1 MDRVTSGRFRAH
13 SGKGLNKMAFVQSVF
28 WFMILIGI
36 MILIHELGHF
46 WAARF
51 FDVRVETFSFGFG
64 PRLFGFRRGETDY
77 RVSAVFFLGGF
88 VKMAGELPGD
98 ETANDPRGFL
108 AKPRW
113 QRLIIVLAGPV
124 MNMVLAVGLL
134 TGLYMVKYQK
144 VLDADNGAVIGSVGP
159 NTPAAKAGVQ
169 EGDRIV
175 KLEGKRNPTWDDIII
190 KEVESASRAMHLTVQ
205 RGGKDLDLTVTPTL
219 DDRTGV
225 GSAGWYEKGEVQ
237 LGPVTAGMPAQ
248 KAGLQQGDL
257 ILSAGG
263 HPIHAVAR
271 FHELIRGSSGKPV
284 VIDFQRAGQS
294 KEVSVQPVWS
304 SLDGQARWMIGV
316 LPEPKLNILTTH
328 LSLPDALRE
337 SVQENVRS
345 AGLIYRFL
353 EGIVERRISA
363 KSLTGPVGIAQMSGQ
378 AAKQGPSAFIMLMSM
393 VSLNLAVIN
402 LMPLPILDGGGIVML
417 IIEMVMRR
425 DMSMS
430 VKEAVFKVGFVFI
443 MMLVAFVL
451 YNDITKIL
459 PAG

>member
-1 MDRVTSGRFRAH
+1 
-13 SGKGLNKMAFVQSVF
+13 MAFFQSAF
-28 WFMILIGI
+28 WFLILIGV

-51 FDVRVETFSFGFG
+51 FDVRVDTFSFGFG
-64 PRLFGFRRGETDY
+64 PRLFGFRRGDTDY

-98 ETANDPRGFL
+98 ESANDPRGFL

-113 QRLIIVLAGPV
+113 QRLIIVLAGPL
-124 MNMVLAVGLL
+124 MNVVLAVGLL

-144 VLDADNGAVIGSVGP
+144 VVDADNGAVIGDVTPG
-159 NTPAAKAGVQ
+159 TPAAKAGLQ

-175 KLEGKRNPTWDDIII
+175 GLDGHRNPTWDDIIL
-190 KEVESASRAMHLTVQ
+190 KEAESASRPMHLTVE
-205 RGGKDLDLTVTPTL
+205 RNGRDLNTTVTPVL
-219 DDRTGV
+219 DERFGV
-225 GSAGWYEKGEVQ
+225 GAAGWSEKGEVQ
-237 LGPVTAGMPAQ
+237 LGPVSPGMPAH

-271 FHELIRGSSGKPV
+271 FHEVIRGSNGKPI
-284 VIDFQRAGQS
+284 VIEFRRNGQTRQAT
-294 KEVSVQPVWS
+294 VQPVWS
-304 SLDGQARWMIGV
+304 TADGPPRWMIGV
-316 LPEPKLNILTTH
+316 IPEPKLNIVTTR
-328 LSLPDALRE
+328 LSLPDAMRE
-337 SVQENVRS
+337 SVEENMRS
-345 AGLIYRFL
+345 ASLIFRLL

-363 KSLTGPVGIAQMSGQ
+363 KSLSGPVGIAQMSGQ
-378 AAKQGPSAFIMLMSM
+378 AAKQGPSAFLMLMSM

-402 LMPLPILDGGGIVML
+402 LMPLPILDGGSVVML
-417 IIEMVMRR
+417 VIEMVMRR
-425 DMSMS
+425 DMSMA

-451 YNDITKIL
+451 YNDISKIL
-459 PAG
+459 PPG

>member
-1 MDRVTSGRFRAH
+1 
-13 SGKGLNKMAFVQSVF
+13 MAFFQSAF
-28 WFMILIGI
+28 WFMILIGV

-46 WAARF
+46 WMARF

-77 RVSAVFFLGGF
+77 RISAVFFLGGF

-98 ETANDPRGFL
+98 ENANDPRGFL

-113 QRLIIVLAGPV
+113 QRLFIVLAGPV
-124 MNMVLAVGLL
+124 MNVVLAVALL

-144 VLDADNGAVIGSVGP
+144 VVDADNGAVVGSVAP
-159 NTPAAKAGVQ
+159 NTPAAKAGVE

-175 KLEGKRNPTWDDIII
+175 KLDGKRNPTWDEIIL
-190 KEVESASRAMHLTVQ
+190 KEVESASQPMHITVD
-205 RGGKDLDLTVTPTL
+205 RSGKDLDLTVTPVL
-219 DDRTGV
+219 DERSGV
-225 GSAGWYEKGEVQ
+225 GSAGWFEKGEVQ
-237 LGPVTAGMPAQ
+237 VGPITQGMPAQ

-257 ILSAGG
+257 IVSAAG
-263 HPIHAVAR
+263 HPIHAVQR
-271 FHELIRGSSGKPV
+271 FHEVIRGSNGKPV
-284 VIDFQRAGQS
+284 VIVFERNGQT
-294 KEVSVQPVWS
+294 KEVTVTPVLS
-304 SLDGQARWMIGV
+304 SLDGPTRYMIGV
-316 LPEPKLNILTTH
+316 LPEPKLNIVTTR

-337 SVQENVRS
+337 SLDENQKS
-345 AGLIYRFL
+345 AGLIFRFL

-378 AAKQGPSAFIMLMSM
+378 AAKQGPSAFIMLMAM
-393 VSLNLAVIN
+393 VSLNLAVVN
-402 LMPLPILDGGGIVML
+402 LLPLPILDGGGVVML

>member
-1 MDRVTSGRFRAH
+1 MVF
-13 SGKGLNKMAFVQSVF
+13 FQSAF
-28 WFMILIGI
+28 WFLILIGV

-51 FDVRVETFSFGFG
+51 FDVRVDTFSFGFG

-98 ETANDPRGFL
+98 ESANDPRGFL

-113 QRLIIVLAGPV
+113 QRLIIVLAGPL

-144 VLDADNGAVIGSVGP
+144 VVDADNGAVIGAVAP
-159 NTPAAKAGVQ
+159 NTPAAKAGLQ
-169 EGDRIV
+169 DGDRIV
-175 KLEGKRNPTWDDIII
+175 KLGNQRNPTWDDIIF
-190 KEVESASRAMHLTVQ
+190 KEVESASRPMQLTIA
-205 RGGKDLDLTVTPTL
+205 RNGKEFDTTVTPVL
-219 DDRTGV
+219 DDRSGV
-225 GSAGWYEKGEVQ
+225 GSAGWSEKGEVQ
-237 LGPVTAGMPAQ
+237 LGPVSSGMPAH
-248 KAGLQQGDL
+248 KVGLQPGDL
-257 ILSAGG
+257 ILSAAG
-263 HPIHAVAR
+263 HPIHATVR
-271 FHELIRGSSGKPV
+271 FHEIIRASGGKPV
-284 VIDFQRAGQS
+284 DIEFARNGKPMQVT
-294 KEVSVQPVWS
+294 VQPVWS
-304 SLDGQARWMIGV
+304 SADGQPRWMIGAIV
-316 LPEPKLNILTTH
+316 EPKLNIVTTR
-328 LSLPDALRE
+328 LSLPDALRQ
-337 SVQENVRS
+337 SMDENVRS
-345 AGLIYRFL
+345 AGLIFRFL

-402 LMPLPILDGGGIVML
+402 LMPLPILDGGGVVML
-417 IIEMVMRR
+417 MIEMVMRR

>member
-1 MDRVTSGRFRAH
+1 MVF
-13 SGKGLNKMAFVQSVF
+13 FQSAF
-28 WFMILIGI
+28 WFLILIGV

-51 FDVRVETFSFGFG
+51 FDVRVDTFSFGFG

-77 RVSAVFFLGGF
+77 RVSLIFFLGGF

-98 ETANDPRGFL
+98 ENANDPRGFL

-113 QRLIIVLAGPV
+113 QRLIIVLGGPL
-124 MNMVLAVGLL
+124 MNVVLAVALL

-144 VLDADNGAVIGSVGP
+144 VVDADSGAVIGAVAA
-159 NTPAAKAGVQ
+159 NTPASKAGIQ
-169 EGDRIV
+169 EGDHIV
-175 KLEGKRNPTWDDIII
+175 KLGSQRNPTWDDIIL
-190 KEVESASRAMHLTVQ
+190 KEVESASRPMPLTIL
-205 RGGKDLDLTVTPTL
+205 RNGKEFDTSVTPVL
-219 DDRTGV
+219 DDRSGV
-225 GSAGWYEKGEVQ
+225 GTAGWSEKGEVQ
-237 LGPVTAGMPAQ
+237 LGPVSTGMPAH
-248 KAGLQQGDL
+248 KAGLQPGDL
-257 ILSAGG
+257 ILSAAG
-263 HPIHAVAR
+263 HPIHATVR
-271 FHELIRGSSGKPV
+271 FHEIIRASGGKPV
-284 VIDFQRAGQS
+284 EIEFQRNGKPMQVTVNP
-294 KEVSVQPVWS
+294 EWS
-304 SLDGQARWMIGV
+304 TADGQPRYMIGAIV
-316 LPEPKLNILTTH
+316 EPKLNIVTSR

-337 SVQENVRS
+337 SVDENVRS
-345 AGLIYRFL
+345 AGLIFRFL

-378 AAKQGPSAFIMLMSM
+378 AAKQGPSAFILLMSM

-402 LMPLPILDGGGIVML
+402 LMPLPILDGGSVVML
-417 IIEMVMRR
+417 VIEMVMRR

>member
-1 MDRVTSGRFRAH
+1 
-13 SGKGLNKMAFVQSVF
+13 MAFIQSVF
-28 WFMILIGI
+28 WFMILIGV

-51 FDVRVETFSFGFG
+51 FDVHVETFSFGFG

-77 RVSAVFFLGGF
+77 RVSAIFFLGGF

-98 ETANDPRGFL
+98 ETSSDPRGFM

-113 QRLIIVLAGPV
+113 QRLIIVLAGPL
-124 MNMVLAVGLL
+124 MNVVLAIGLL
-134 TGLYMVKYQK
+134 TGLYMVKFQK
-144 VLDADNGAVIGSVGP
+144 VVDADAGAVIGAVTP
-159 NTPAAKAGVQ
+159 NTPAAKAGIQ

-175 KLEGKRNPTWDDIII
+175 KLGSQRNPTWDDIIL
-190 KEVESASRAMHLTVQ
+190 KEIESAARPMPITILRNGREFDTA
-205 RGGKDLDLTVTPTL
+205 VTPVL
-219 DDRTGV
+219 DDRSGV
-225 GSAGWYEKGEVQ
+225 GNAGWSEKGEVQ
-237 LGPVTAGMPAQ
+237 LGPVTSGMPAQ
-248 KAGLQQGDL
+248 KVGLQQGDL
-257 ILSAGG
+257 ILSAAG
-263 HPIHAVAR
+263 HPIHATVR
-271 FHELIRGSSGKPV
+271 FHEVIRGSAGKPV
-284 VIDFQRAGQS
+284 DIQFQRGAHPMQ
-294 KEVSVQPVWS
+294 VTVQPVWS
-304 SLDGQARWMIGV
+304 TADGQPRWVIGAFV
-316 LPEPKLNILTTH
+316 EPKLNIVTSR
-328 LSLPDALRE
+328 LSLPDAVRE

-345 AGLIYRFL
+345 AGLIFRFL

-378 AAKQGPSAFIMLMSM
+378 AAKQGPSAFILLMSM
-393 VSLNLAVIN
+393 VSLNLAIIN
-402 LMPLPILDGGGIVML
+402 LMPLPILDGGGVVML
-417 IIEMVMRR
+417 VIEMVMRR

>member
-1 MDRVTSGRFRAH
+1 
-13 SGKGLNKMAFVQSVF
+13 MAFFQSAF
-28 WFMILIGI
+28 WFLILIGV

-77 RVSAVFFLGGF
+77 RISLVFFLGGF

-98 ETANDPRGFL
+98 ESANDPRGFM
-108 AKPRW
+108 AKSRW
-113 QRLIIVLAGPV
+113 QRLIIVLAGPL
-124 MNMVLAVGLL
+124 MNVVLAVGLL
-134 TGLYMVKYQK
+134 TGLYMVKYQR
-144 VLDADNGAVIGSVGP
+144 VVDADSGAVIGAVTP
-159 NTPAAKAGVQ
+159 ATPAAKAGIQ

-175 KLEGKRNPTWDDIII
+175 KLGGRRNPTWDDIIV
-190 KEVESASRAMHLTVQ
+190 KEVESAARPMQLTIA
-205 RGGKDLDLTVTPTL
+205 RNGKEFDTTVTPVL
-219 DDRTGV
+219 DERSGV
-225 GSAGWYEKGEVQ
+225 GNAGWSEKGEVQ
-237 LGPVTAGMPAQ
+237 LGPVTSGMPAQ
-248 KAGLQQGDL
+248 KVGFQQGDL
-257 ILSAGG
+257 ILSANG
-263 HPIHAVAR
+263 HPIHATVR
-271 FHELIRGSSGKPV
+271 FHEVIRGSGGKPV
-284 VIDFQRAGQS
+284 TIEFQRNGKPMQ
-294 KEVSVQPVWS
+294 VTVQPVWS
-304 SLDGQARWMIGV
+304 GADGPARWVIGAYV
-316 LPEPKLNILTTH
+316 EPKLNIVTSR
-328 LSLPDALRE
+328 LSLPGALRE

-345 AGLIYRFL
+345 AGLIFRFL

-402 LMPLPILDGGGIVML
+402 LMPLPILDGGSVVML
-417 IIEMVMRR
+417 VIEMVMRR

>member
-1 MDRVTSGRFRAH
+1 
-13 SGKGLNKMAFVQSVF
+13 MAFFQSAF
-28 WFMILIGI
+28 WFLILIGV

-113 QRLIIVLAGPV
+113 QRLIVVLAGPL
-124 MNMVLAVGLL
+124 MNVVLAVGLL
-134 TGLYMVKYQK
+134 TGLYMIKYQK
-144 VLDADNGAVIGSVGP
+144 VVEADSGAVIGSVAP
-159 NTPAAKAGVQ
+159 STPAAKAGIQ

-175 KLEGKRNPTWDDIII
+175 KLGSQRNPTWDDVIL
-190 KEVESASRAMHLTVQ
+190 KEVESAARPMQLTIA
-205 RGGKDLDLTVTPTL
+205 RNGKEFDTTV
-219 DDRTGV
+219 DERSGA
-225 GSAGWYEKGEVQ
+225 GSAGWFERGEVQ
-237 LGPVTAGMPAQ
+237 LGPIQAGMPAQ
-248 KAGLQQGDL
+248 KVGLQPGDL
-257 ILSAGG
+257 ILSAAG
-263 HPIHAVAR
+263 HPIHATVR
-271 FHELIRGSSGKPV
+271 FHEVIRASGGKPV
-284 VIDFQRAGQS
+284 LIDFQRNGKPMQ
-294 KEVSVQPVWS
+294 VTVQAVWS
-304 SLDGQARWMIGV
+304 AADGPARWMIGAIV
-316 LPEPKLNILTTH
+316 EPKLNIVTSR
-328 LSLPDALRE
+328 LSLPGALRQ

-345 AGLIYRFL
+345 AGLIFQVL
-353 EGIVERRISA
+353 EGVVERRISA
-363 KSLTGPVGIAQMSGQ
+363 KLLTGPVGIGQMAGQ

-402 LMPLPILDGGGIVML
+402 LMPLPILDGGSVVML

-425 DMSMS
+425 DLSMS

>member
-1 MDRVTSGRFRAH
+1 
-13 SGKGLNKMAFVQSVF
+13 MAFLQSAF
-28 WFMILIGI
+28 WFMILIGV

-46 WAARF
+46 WMARF

-77 RVSAVFFLGGF
+77 RISAIFFLGGF

-98 ETANDPRGFL
+98 ENADDPRGFL

-113 QRLIIVLAGPV
+113 QRLFIVLAGPV
-124 MNMVLAVGLL
+124 MNVVLAVGLL

-144 VLDADNGAVIGSVGP
+144 VVDADNGAVVGSVAP

-175 KLEGKRNPTWDDIII
+175 KLDGKRNPTWDEIIL
-190 KEVESASRAMHLTVQ
+190 KEVESASQAMHITVE
-205 RGGKDLDLTVTPTL
+205 RGGKDLDLTVTPVL
-219 DDRTGV
+219 DERTGV
-225 GSAGWYEKGEVQ
+225 GSAGWFEKGEVQ
-237 LGPVTAGMPAQ
+237 VGPVTQGMPAQ
-248 KAGLQQGDL
+248 KAGLQPGDL
-257 ILSAGG
+257 IISAAG
-263 HPIHAVAR
+263 HPIHAVQR
-271 FHELIRGSSGKPV
+271 FHEIIRGSNGKPV
-284 VIDFQRAGQS
+284 VIVFERAG
-294 KEVSVQPVWS
+294 KTREVTVTPVLS
-304 SLDGQARWMIGV
+304 NLDGPTRYMIGV
-316 LPEPKLNILTTH
+316 LPEPKLNIVTTR

-337 SVQENVRS
+337 SLDENEKS
-345 AGLIYRFL
+345 AGLIFRFL

-378 AAKQGPSAFIMLMSM
+378 AAKQGPSAFIMLMAM
-393 VSLNLAVIN
+393 VSLNLAVVN
-402 LMPLPILDGGGIVML
+402 LLPLPILDGGGVVML

-443 MMLVAFVL
+443 MMLVAFVI

>member
-1 MDRVTSGRFRAH
+1 
-13 SGKGLNKMAFVQSVF
+13 MAFFQSAF
-28 WFMILIGI
+28 WFLILIGV

-77 RVSAVFFLGGF
+77 RISLVFFLGGF

-98 ETANDPRGFL
+98 ESANDPRGFM
-108 AKPRW
+108 AKFRW
-113 QRLIIVLAGPV
+113 QRLIIVLAGPL
-124 MNMVLAVGLL
+124 MNVVLAVGLL
-134 TGLYMVKYQK
+134 TGLYMVKYQR
-144 VLDADNGAVIGSVGP
+144 VVDADSGAVIGAVTP
-159 NTPAAKAGVQ
+159 ATPAAKAGIQ

-175 KLEGKRNPTWDDIII
+175 KLGGRRNPTWDDIIV
-190 KEVESASRAMHLTVQ
+190 KEVESAARPMQLTIA
-205 RGGKDLDLTVTPTL
+205 RNGKEFDTTVTPVL
-219 DDRTGV
+219 DERSGV
-225 GSAGWYEKGEVQ
+225 GNAGWSEKGEVQ
-237 LGPVTAGMPAQ
+237 LGPVTSGMPAQ
-248 KAGLQQGDL
+248 KVGFQQGDL
-257 ILSAGG
+257 ILSANG
-263 HPIHAVAR
+263 HPIHATVR
-271 FHELIRGSSGKPV
+271 FHEVIRGSGGKPV
-284 VIDFQRAGQS
+284 TIEFQRNGKPMQ
-294 KEVSVQPVWS
+294 VTVQPVWS
-304 SLDGQARWMIGV
+304 GADGPARWVIGAYV
-316 LPEPKLNILTTH
+316 EPKLNIVTSR
-328 LSLPDALRE
+328 LSLPGALRE

-345 AGLIYRFL
+345 AGLIFRFL

-402 LMPLPILDGGGIVML
+402 LMPLPILDGGSVVML

>member
-1 MDRVTSGRFRAH
+1 MV
-13 SGKGLNKMAFVQSVF
+13 
-28 WFMILIGI
+28 LIGV

-51 FDVRVETFSFGFG
+51 FDVRVDTFSFGFG

-77 RVSAVFFLGGF
+77 RVSLVFFLGGF

-98 ETANDPRGFL
+98 ENANDPRGFL

-113 QRLIIVLAGPV
+113 QRMIIVVAGPL
-124 MNMVLAVGLL
+124 MNVVLAVGLL

-144 VLDADNGAVIGSVGP
+144 VVDADNGAVIGSVMP
-159 NTPAAKAGVQ
+159 NTPASRAGIL

-175 KLEGKRNPTWDDIII
+175 KLDGKRNPTWDDVVL
-190 KEVESASRAMHLTVQ
+190 KEIESASRPMHVTVE
-205 RGGKDLDLTVTPTL
+205 RSGKDVDATVTPVL
-219 DDRTGV
+219 DERSGV
-225 GSAGWYEKGEVQ
+225 GSAGWTEKGEVQ

-248 KAGLQQGDL
+248 KVGLQQGDL
-257 ILSAGG
+257 ILTAAG
-263 HPIHAVAR
+263 HPIHATVR
-271 FHELIRGSSGKPV
+271 FHEIIRGSGGKPV
-284 VIDFQRAGQS
+284 TIEFQRNGQPR
-294 KEVSVQPVWS
+294 EVTVQPVWS
-304 SLDGQARWMIGV
+304 GADGQPRWVIGAYV
-316 LPEPKLNILTTH
+316 EPKLNIVTSR
-328 LSLPDALRE
+328 LSLPDAVRE

-345 AGLIYRFL
+345 AGLIFRFL
-353 EGIVERRISA
+353 ERIVERRISA

-378 AAKQGPSAFIMLMSM
+378 AARQGPSAFIMLMSM

-402 LMPLPILDGGGIVML
+402 LLPLPILDGGSVVML
-417 IIEMVMRR
+417 LIEMVMRR

>member
-1 MDRVTSGRFRAH
+1 
-13 SGKGLNKMAFVQSVF
+13 MAFFQSAF
-28 WFMILIGI
+28 WFLILIGV

-77 RVSAVFFLGGF
+77 RISLVFFLGGF

-98 ETANDPRGFL
+98 ESANDPRGFM
-108 AKPRW
+108 AKFRW
-113 QRLIIVLAGPV
+113 QRLIIVLAGPL
-124 MNMVLAVGLL
+124 MNVVLAVGLL
-134 TGLYMVKYQK
+134 TGLYMVKYQR
-144 VLDADNGAVIGSVGP
+144 VVDAESGAVIGAVTP
-159 NTPAAKAGVQ
+159 ATPAAKAGIQ

-175 KLEGKRNPTWDDIII
+175 KLGGRRNPTWDDIIV
-190 KEVESASRAMHLTVQ
+190 KEVESAARPMQLTIA
-205 RGGKDLDLTVTPTL
+205 RNGKEFDTTVTPVL
-219 DDRTGV
+219 DERSGV
-225 GSAGWYEKGEVQ
+225 GNAGWSEKGEVQ
-237 LGPVTAGMPAQ
+237 LGPVTSGMPAQ
-248 KAGLQQGDL
+248 KVGFQQGDL
-257 ILSAGG
+257 ILSANG
-263 HPIHAVAR
+263 HPMHATVR
-271 FHELIRGSSGKPV
+271 FHEVIRGSGGKPV
-284 VIDFQRAGQS
+284 TIEFQRNGKPMQ
-294 KEVSVQPVWS
+294 VTVQPVWS
-304 SLDGQARWMIGV
+304 GADGPARWVIGAYV
-316 LPEPKLNILTTH
+316 EPKLNIVTSR
-328 LSLPDALRE
+328 LSLPGALRE

-345 AGLIYRFL
+345 AGLIFRFL

-402 LMPLPILDGGGIVML
+402 LMPLPILDGGSVVML

>member
-1 MDRVTSGRFRAH
+1 
-13 SGKGLNKMAFVQSVF
+13 MAFFQSAF
-28 WFMILIGI
+28 WFLILIGV

-113 QRLIIVLAGPV
+113 KRLIVVLAGPL
-124 MNMVLAVGLL
+124 MNVVLAVGLL
-134 TGLYMVKYQK
+134 TGLYMIKYQK
-144 VLDADNGAVIGSVGP
+144 VVEADSGAVIGSVAP
-159 NTPAAKAGVQ
+159 STPAAKAGIQ

-175 KLEGKRNPTWDDIII
+175 KLGSQRNPTWDDVIL
-190 KEVESASRAMHLTVQ
+190 KEVESAARPMQLTIA
-205 RGGKDLDLTVTPTL
+205 RNGKEFDTTVTPVL
-219 DDRTGV
+219 DERSGA
-225 GSAGWYEKGEVQ
+225 GSAGWFERGEVQ
-237 LGPVTAGMPAQ
+237 LGPIQAGMPAQ
-248 KAGLQQGDL
+248 KVGLQPGDL
-257 ILSAGG
+257 ILSAAG
-263 HPIHAVAR
+263 HPIHATVR
-271 FHELIRGSSGKPV
+271 FHEVIRASGGKPV
-284 VIDFQRAGQS
+284 LIDFQRNGKPMQ
-294 KEVSVQPVWS
+294 VTVQAVWS
-304 SLDGQARWMIGV
+304 AADGPARWMIGAIV
-316 LPEPKLNILTTH
+316 EPKLNIVTSR
-328 LSLPDALRE
+328 LSLPGALRQ

-345 AGLIYRFL
+345 AGLIFQVL
-353 EGIVERRISA
+353 EGVVERRISA
-363 KSLTGPVGIAQMSGQ
+363 KLLTGPVGIGQMAGQ

-402 LMPLPILDGGGIVML
+402 LMPLPILDGGSVVML

-425 DMSMS
+425 DLSMS

>member
-1 MDRVTSGRFRAH
+1 
-13 SGKGLNKMAFVQSVF
+13 MAFFQSAF
-28 WFMILIGI
+28 WFLILIGV

-98 ETANDPRGFL
+98 ESANDPRGFQ

-113 QRLIIVLAGPV
+113 QRLIIVLGGPL
-124 MNMVLAVGLL
+124 MNVVLAVALL

-144 VLDADNGAVIGSVGP
+144 VVDADNGAVIGSVAP
-159 NTPAAKAGVQ
+159 NTPAAKAGIQ

-175 KLEGKRNPTWDDIII
+175 KLERKRNPTWDDIIL
-190 KEVESASRAMHLTVQ
+190 KEVESASRPMHLTIQ
-205 RGGKDLDLTVTPTL
+205 RNGPHGPNGKDFDTTVTPVL
-219 DDRTGV
+219 DERSGAGT
-225 GSAGWYEKGEVQ
+225 AGWFEKGEVQ
-237 LGPVTAGMPAQ
+237 LGPVTAGLPAQ
-248 KAGLQQGDL
+248 KVGLQQGDL
-257 ILSAGG
+257 IQSAGG
-263 HPIHAVAR
+263 HPIHATVR
-271 FHELIRGSSGKPV
+271 FHEVIRGSGGKPV
-284 VIDFQRAGQS
+284 SIEFQRNGKPMQ
-294 KEVSVQPVWS
+294 VTVQPVWS
-304 SLDGQARWMIGV
+304 GADGPARWVIGAYV
-316 LPEPKLNILTTH
+316 EPKLNIVTSR
-328 LSLPDALRE
+328 LSLPNALRQ
-337 SVQENVRS
+337 SVGENVRS
-345 AGLIYRFL
+345 AGLIFQVL
-353 EGIVERRISA
+353 EGVIERRISA
-363 KSLTGPVGIAQMSGQ
+363 KLLSGPVGIAQMSGQ
-378 AAKQGPSAFIMLMSM
+378 AAKAGPSAFIAFMAM

-402 LMPLPILDGGGIVML
+402 LMPLPILDGGSVVML

-425 DMSMS
+425 DLSMS

>member
-1 MDRVTSGRFRAH
+1 
-13 SGKGLNKMAFVQSVF
+13 
-28 WFMILIGI
+28 

-77 RVSAVFFLGGF
+77 RVSLVFFLGGF

-98 ETANDPRGFL
+98 ESANDPRGFM
-108 AKPRW
+108 AKSRW
-113 QRLIIVLAGPV
+113 QRLIIVLAGPL
-124 MNMVLAVGLL
+124 MNVVLAVGLL
-134 TGLYMVKYQK
+134 TGLYMVKYQR
-144 VLDADNGAVIGSVGP
+144 VVDADSGAVIGAVTP
-159 NTPAAKAGVQ
+159 ATPAAKAGIQ

-175 KLEGKRNPTWDDIII
+175 KLGGRRNPTWDDIIV
-190 KEVESASRAMHLTVQ
+190 KEVESAARPMQLTIA
-205 RGGKDLDLTVTPTL
+205 RNGKEFDTTVTPVL
-219 DDRTGV
+219 DERSGV
-225 GSAGWYEKGEVQ
+225 GNAGWSEKGEVQ
-237 LGPVTAGMPAQ
+237 LGPVTSGMPAQ
-248 KAGLQQGDL
+248 KVGFQQGDL
-257 ILSAGG
+257 ILSANG
-263 HPIHAVAR
+263 HPIHATVR
-271 FHELIRGSSGKPV
+271 FHEVIRGSGGKPV
-284 VIDFQRAGQS
+284 TIEFQRNGKPMQ
-294 KEVSVQPVWS
+294 VTVQPVWS
-304 SLDGQARWMIGV
+304 GADGPARWVIGAYV
-316 LPEPKLNILTTH
+316 EPKLNIVTSR
-328 LSLPDALRE
+328 LSLPGALRE

-345 AGLIYRFL
+345 AGLIFRFL

-402 LMPLPILDGGGIVML
+402 LMPLPILDGGSVVML
-417 IIEMVMRR
+417 VIEMVMRR

>member
-1 MDRVTSGRFRAH
+1 
-13 SGKGLNKMAFVQSVF
+13 MAFFQSAF
-28 WFMILIGI
+28 WFLILIGV

-77 RVSAVFFLGGF
+77 RVSLVFFLGGF

-98 ETANDPRGFL
+98 ESANDPRGFM
-108 AKPRW
+108 AKSRW
-113 QRLIIVLAGPV
+113 QRLIIVLAGPL
-124 MNMVLAVGLL
+124 MNVVLAVGLL
-134 TGLYMVKYQK
+134 TGLYMVKYQR
-144 VLDADNGAVIGSVGP
+144 VVDAESGAVIGAVTP
-159 NTPAAKAGVQ
+159 ATPAAKAGIQ

-175 KLEGKRNPTWDDIII
+175 KLGGRRNPTWDDIIV
-190 KEVESASRAMHLTVQ
+190 KEVESAARPMQLTIA
-205 RGGKDLDLTVTPTL
+205 RNGKEFDTTVTPVL
-219 DDRTGV
+219 DERSGV
-225 GSAGWYEKGEVQ
+225 GNAGWSEKGEVQ
-237 LGPVTAGMPAQ
+237 LGPVTSGMPAQ
-248 KAGLQQGDL
+248 KVGFQQGDL
-257 ILSAGG
+257 ILSANG
-263 HPIHAVAR
+263 HPMHATVR
-271 FHELIRGSSGKPV
+271 FHEVIRGSGGKPV
-284 VIDFQRAGQS
+284 TIEFQRNGKPMQ
-294 KEVSVQPVWS
+294 VTVQPVWS
-304 SLDGQARWMIGV
+304 GADGPARWVIGAYV
-316 LPEPKLNILTTH
+316 EPKLNIVTSR
-328 LSLPDALRE
+328 LSLPGALRE

-345 AGLIYRFL
+345 AGLIFRFL

-402 LMPLPILDGGGIVML
+402 LMPLPILDGGSVVML

>member
-1 MDRVTSGRFRAH
+1 
-13 SGKGLNKMAFVQSVF
+13 MAFFQSAF
-28 WFMILIGI
+28 WFLILIGV

-46 WAARF
+46 WMARF

-98 ETANDPRGFL
+98 ENANDPRGFL

-113 QRLIIVLAGPV
+113 QRLFIVLAGPA
-124 MNMVLAVGLL
+124 MNVVLAVALL

-144 VLDADNGAVIGSVGP
+144 VVDADNGAVIGSVAP
-159 NTPAAKAGVQ
+159 NTPAARAGLQ
-169 EGDRIV
+169 DGDRIV
-175 KLEGKRNPTWDDIII
+175 KLGSKRNPSWDDIIL
-190 KEVESASRAMHLTVQ
+190 KEVESAARPMQLTVL
-205 RGGKDLDLTVTPTL
+205 RNSKEFDATVTPVL
-219 DDRTGV
+219 DERSGA
-225 GSAGWYEKGEVQ
+225 GSAGWSEKGEVQ

-248 KAGLQQGDL
+248 KVGLQQGDL
-257 ILSAGG
+257 ILSADG
-263 HPIHAVAR
+263 HPIHATVR
-271 FHELIRGSSGKPV
+271 FHEVIRGSNGKPVAIEFQRSGKPMQV
-284 VIDFQRAGQS
+284 T
-294 KEVSVQPVWS
+294 VQPVWS
-304 SLDGQARWMIGV
+304 SADGPARWVIGAYV
-316 LPEPKLNILTTH
+316 EPKLNIVTTR
-328 LSLPDALRE
+328 LSLPDALVV
-337 SVQENVRS
+337 SAQENARS
-345 AGLIYRFL
+345 AGLIFQVL
-353 EGIVERRISA
+353 EGVVERRISA
-363 KSLTGPVGIAQMSGQ
+363 KLLTGPVGIAQMSGQ

-402 LMPLPILDGGGIVML
+402 LMPLPILDGGSVVML

-425 DMSMS
+425 DLSMS

>member
-1 MDRVTSGRFRAH
+1 
-13 SGKGLNKMAFVQSVF
+13 MAFFQSAF
-28 WFMILIGI
+28 WFMILIGV

-51 FDVRVETFSFGFG
+51 FDVRVDTFSFGFG

-98 ETANDPRGFL
+98 ESANDPRGFL

-113 QRLIIVLAGPV
+113 QRLIIVLAGPL
-124 MNMVLAVGLL
+124 MNVVLAVGLL
-134 TGLYMVKYQK
+134 AGLYMVKYQK
-144 VLDADNGAVIGSVGP
+144 VVDADSGAVIGSVAP
-159 NTPAAKAGVQ
+159 NTPAAKAGIQ

-175 KLEGKRNPTWDDIII
+175 KLGSKRNPTWDDVIL
-190 KEVESASRAMHLTVQ
+190 KEIESASRPMPLTIQ
-205 RGGKDLDLTVTPTL
+205 RNDRSGKEFDTTVTPVL
-219 DDRTGV
+219 DERSGV
-225 GSAGWYEKGEVQ
+225 GTAGWSEKGEVQ
-237 LGPVTAGMPAQ
+237 LGPVSAGMPAQ
-248 KAGLQQGDL
+248 KVGLQQGDL
-257 ILSAGG
+257 ILSAAG
-263 HPIHAVAR
+263 HPIHATVR
-271 FHELIRGSSGKPV
+271 FHEVIRGSGGKPV
-284 VIDFQRAGQS
+284 SIEFQRKGKPMQ
-294 KEVSVQPVWS
+294 VTVQPVWS
-304 SLDGQARWMIGV
+304 GADGPARWVIGAYV
-316 LPEPKLNILTTH
+316 EPKLNIVTSR
-328 LSLPDALRE
+328 LSLPDALGE

-345 AGLIYRFL
+345 AGLIFRFL

-378 AAKQGPSAFIMLMSM
+378 AARQGPSAFIMLMSM

-402 LMPLPILDGGGIVML
+402 LMPLPILDGGSVVML

>member
-1 MDRVTSGRFRAH
+1 
-13 SGKGLNKMAFVQSVF
+13 MAFFQSAF
-28 WFMILIGI
+28 WFLILIGV

-77 RVSAVFFLGGF
+77 RISLVFFLGGF

-98 ETANDPRGFL
+98 ESANDPRGFM
-108 AKPRW
+108 AKFRW
-113 QRLIIVLAGPV
+113 QRLIIVLAGPL
-124 MNMVLAVGLL
+124 MNVVLAVGLL
-134 TGLYMVKYQK
+134 TGLYMVKYQR
-144 VLDADNGAVIGSVGP
+144 VVDADSGAVIGAVTP
-159 NTPAAKAGVQ
+159 ATPAAKAGIQ

-175 KLEGKRNPTWDDIII
+175 KLGGRRNPTWDDIIV
-190 KEVESASRAMHLTVQ
+190 KEVESAARPMQLTIA
-205 RGGKDLDLTVTPTL
+205 RNGKEFDTTVTPVL
-219 DDRTGV
+219 DERSGV
-225 GSAGWYEKGEVQ
+225 GNAGWSEKGEVQ
-237 LGPVTAGMPAQ
+237 LGPVTSGMPAQ
-248 KAGLQQGDL
+248 KVGFQQGDL
-257 ILSAGG
+257 ILSANG
-263 HPIHAVAR
+263 HPIHATVR
-271 FHELIRGSSGKPV
+271 FHEVIRGSGGKPV
-284 VIDFQRAGQS
+284 TIEFQRNGKPMQ
-294 KEVSVQPVWS
+294 VTVQPVWS
-304 SLDGQARWMIGV
+304 GADGPARWVIGAYV
-316 LPEPKLNILTTH
+316 EPKLNIVTSR
-328 LSLPDALRE
+328 LSLPGALRE

-345 AGLIYRFL
+345 AGLIFRFL

-402 LMPLPILDGGGIVML
+402 LMPLPILDGGSVVML
-417 IIEMVMRR
+417 VIEMVIRR

>member
-1 MDRVTSGRFRAH
+1 
-13 SGKGLNKMAFVQSVF
+13 MAFFQSAF
-28 WFMILIGI
+28 WFLILIGV

-77 RVSAVFFLGGF
+77 RISLVFFLGGF

-98 ETANDPRGFL
+98 ESANDPRGFM
-108 AKPRW
+108 AKFRW
-113 QRLIIVLAGPV
+113 QRLIIVLAGPL
-124 MNMVLAVGLL
+124 MNVVLAVGLL
-134 TGLYMVKYQK
+134 TGLYMVKYQR
-144 VLDADNGAVIGSVGP
+144 VVDADSGAVIGAVTP
-159 NTPAAKAGVQ
+159 ATPAAKAGIQ

-175 KLEGKRNPTWDDIII
+175 KLGGRRNPTWDDIIV
-190 KEVESASRAMHLTVQ
+190 KEVESAARPMQLTIA
-205 RGGKDLDLTVTPTL
+205 RNGKEFDTTVTPVL
-219 DDRTGV
+219 DERSGV
-225 GSAGWYEKGEVQ
+225 GNAGWSEKGEVQ
-237 LGPVTAGMPAQ
+237 LGPVTSGMPAQ
-248 KAGLQQGDL
+248 KVGFQQGDL
-257 ILSAGG
+257 ILSANG
-263 HPIHAVAR
+263 HPMHATVR
-271 FHELIRGSSGKPV
+271 FHEVIRGSGGKPV
-284 VIDFQRAGQS
+284 TIEFQRNGKPMQ
-294 KEVSVQPVWS
+294 VTVQPVWS
-304 SLDGQARWMIGV
+304 GADGPARWVIGAYV
-316 LPEPKLNILTTH
+316 EPKLNIVTSR
-328 LSLPDALRE
+328 LSLPGALRE

-345 AGLIYRFL
+345 AGLIFRFL

-402 LMPLPILDGGGIVML
+402 LMPLPILDGGSVVML
-417 IIEMVMRR
+417 VIEMVMRR

>member
-1 MDRVTSGRFRAH
+1 
-13 SGKGLNKMAFVQSVF
+13 MAFFQSAF
-28 WFMILIGI
+28 WFLILIGV

-77 RVSAVFFLGGF
+77 RISLVFFLGGF

-98 ETANDPRGFL
+98 ESANDPRGFM
-108 AKPRW
+108 AKFRW
-113 QRLIIVLAGPV
+113 QRLIIVLAGPL
-124 MNMVLAVGLL
+124 MNVVLAVGLL
-134 TGLYMVKYQK
+134 TGLYMVKYQR
-144 VLDADNGAVIGSVGP
+144 VVDADSGAVIGAVTP
-159 NTPAAKAGVQ
+159 ATPAAKAGIQ

-175 KLEGKRNPTWDDIII
+175 KLGGRRNPTWDDIIV
-190 KEVESASRAMHLTVQ
+190 KEVESAARPMQLTIA
-205 RGGKDLDLTVTPTL
+205 RNGKEFDTTVTPVL
-219 DDRTGV
+219 DERSGV
-225 GSAGWYEKGEVQ
+225 GNAGWSEKGEVQ
-237 LGPVTAGMPAQ
+237 LGPVTSGMPAQ
-248 KAGLQQGDL
+248 KVGFQQGDL
-257 ILSAGG
+257 ILSANG
-263 HPIHAVAR
+263 HPMHATVR
-271 FHELIRGSSGKPV
+271 FHEVIRGSGGKPV
-284 VIDFQRAGQS
+284 TIEFQRNGKPMQ
-294 KEVSVQPVWS
+294 VTVQPVWS
-304 SLDGQARWMIGV
+304 GADGPARWVIGAYV
-316 LPEPKLNILTTH
+316 EPKLNIVTSR
-328 LSLPDALRE
+328 LSLPGALRE

-345 AGLIYRFL
+345 AGLIFRFL

-402 LMPLPILDGGGIVML
+402 LMPLPILDGGSVVML
-417 IIEMVMRR
+417 VIEMVMRR

-443 MMLVAFVL
+443 MMRVAFVL

>member
-1 MDRVTSGRFRAH
+1 MELIRT
-13 SGKGLNKMAFVQSVF
+13 VF
-28 WFMILIGI
+28 SFMVLIGV

-51 FDVRVETFSFGFG
+51 FDVRVDTFSFGFG

-77 RVSAVFFLGGF
+77 RVSLVFFLGGF

-98 ETANDPRGFL
+98 ENANDPRGFL

-113 QRLIIVLAGPV
+113 QRMIIVIAGPL
-124 MNMVLAVGLL
+124 MNVVLAVGLL

-144 VLDADNGAVIGSVGP
+144 VVDADNGAVIGSVMP
-159 NTPAAKAGVQ
+159 NTPASRAGIL

-175 KLEGKRNPTWDDIII
+175 KLDGKRNPTWDDVVL
-190 KEVESASRAMHLTVQ
+190 KEIESASRPMHVTVE
-205 RGGKDLDLTVTPTL
+205 RSGKDVDATVTPVL
-219 DDRTGV
+219 DERSGV
-225 GSAGWYEKGEVQ
+225 GSAGWTEKGEVQ

-248 KAGLQQGDL
+248 KVGLQQGDL
-257 ILSAGG
+257 ILTAAG
-263 HPIHAVAR
+263 HPIHATVR
-271 FHELIRGSSGKPV
+271 FHEIIRGSGGKPV
-284 VIDFQRAGQS
+284 TIEFQRNGQPR
-294 KEVSVQPVWS
+294 EVTVQPVWS
-304 SLDGQARWMIGV
+304 GADGQPRWVIGAYV
-316 LPEPKLNILTTH
+316 EPKLNIVTSR
-328 LSLPDALRE
+328 LSLPDAVRE

-345 AGLIYRFL
+345 AGLIFRFL
-353 EGIVERRISA
+353 ERIVERRISA

-378 AAKQGPSAFIMLMSM
+378 AARQGPSAFIMLMSM

-402 LMPLPILDGGGIVML
+402 LLPLPILDGGSVVML
-417 IIEMVMRR
+417 LIEMVMRR

>member
-1 MDRVTSGRFRAH
+1 
-13 SGKGLNKMAFVQSVF
+13 MAFFQSAF
-28 WFMILIGI
+28 WFLILIGV

-98 ETANDPRGFL
+98 ESANDPRGFQ

-113 QRLIIVLAGPV
+113 QRLIIVLGGPL
-124 MNMVLAVGLL
+124 MNVVLAVALL

-144 VLDADNGAVIGSVGP
+144 VVDADNGAVIGSVAP
-159 NTPAAKAGVQ
+159 NTPAAKAGIQ

-175 KLEGKRNPTWDDIII
+175 KLERKRNPTWDDIIL
-190 KEVESASRAMHLTVQ
+190 KEVESASRPMHLTIQ
-205 RGGKDLDLTVTPTL
+205 RNGPHGPNGKDFDTTVTPVL
-219 DDRTGV
+219 DERSGAGT
-225 GSAGWYEKGEVQ
+225 AGWFEKGEVQ

-248 KAGLQQGDL
+248 KVGLQQGDL

-263 HPIHAVAR
+263 HPIHATVR
-271 FHELIRGSSGKPV
+271 FHEVIRGSGGKPV
-284 VIDFQRAGQS
+284 SIEFQRNGKPMQ
-294 KEVSVQPVWS
+294 VTVQPVWS
-304 SLDGQARWMIGV
+304 GADGPARWVIGAYV
-316 LPEPKLNILTTH
+316 EPKLNIVTSR
-328 LSLPDALRE
+328 LSLPNALRQ
-337 SVQENVRS
+337 SVGENVRS
-345 AGLIYRFL
+345 AGLIFQVL
-353 EGIVERRISA
+353 EGVIERRISA
-363 KSLTGPVGIAQMSGQ
+363 KLLSGPVGIAQMSGQ
-378 AAKQGPSAFIMLMSM
+378 AAKAGPSAFIAFMAM

-402 LMPLPILDGGGIVML
+402 LMPLPILDGGSVVML

-425 DMSMS
+425 DLSMS

>member
-1 MDRVTSGRFRAH
+1 
-13 SGKGLNKMAFVQSVF
+13 MAFLQSAF
-28 WFMILIGI
+28 WFMILIGV

-51 FDVRVETFSFGFG
+51 FDVRVDTFSFGFG

-98 ETANDPRGFL
+98 ESASDPRGFQ

-113 QRLIIVLAGPV
+113 QRLIIVGAGPM
-124 MNMVLAVGLL
+124 MNVVLAVALL
-134 TGLYMVKYQK
+134 TGLYMIKYQR
-144 VLDADNGAVIGSVGP
+144 VVDADNGAVIGNVAP
-159 NTPAAKAGVQ
+159 NTPAAKAGLQ
-169 EGDRIV
+169 DGDRIY
-175 KLEGKRNPTWDDIII
+175 KLGNRKNPTWDDVILQ
-190 KEVESASRAMHLTVQ
+190 EVESAGRPMHLTIE
-205 RGGKDLDLTVTPTL
+205 RAGKKFETNVTPVL

-225 GSAGWYEKGEVQ
+225 GSAGWSERGEVE
-237 LGPVTAGMPAQ
+237 LGPVTAGMPAS
-248 KAGLQQGDL
+248 KVGLQQGDL
-257 ILSAGG
+257 ILSANG
-263 HPIHAVAR
+263 HPIHATVR
-271 FHELIRGSSGKPV
+271 FHEVIRGSGGKPV
-284 VIDFQRAGQS
+284 AISFERNGKPMQVT
-294 KEVSVQPVWS
+294 VQPVWS
-304 SLDGQARWMIGV
+304 SADGPARWVIGAYV
-316 LPEPKLNILTTH
+316 EPKLNIVTSR
-328 LSLPDALRE
+328 LSLPDALRV
-337 SVQENVRS
+337 SVDENVRS
-345 AGLIYRFL
+345 AGLIFQFL

-378 AAKQGPSAFIMLMSM
+378 AARQGPSAFIMLMSM

-402 LMPLPILDGGGIVML
+402 LLPLPILDGGGIVML

-425 DMSMS
+425 DMSLS

-451 YNDITKIL
+451 YNDISKIL

>member
-1 MDRVTSGRFRAH
+1 
-13 SGKGLNKMAFVQSVF
+13 
-28 WFMILIGI
+28 MILIGV

-51 FDVRVETFSFGFG
+51 FDVRVDTFSFGFG

-98 ETANDPRGFL
+98 ESANDPRGFL

-113 QRLIIVLAGPV
+113 QRLIIVLAGPL
-124 MNMVLAVGLL
+124 MNVVLAVGLL
-134 TGLYMVKYQK
+134 AGLYMVKYQK
-144 VLDADNGAVIGSVGP
+144 VVDADSGAVIGSVAP
-159 NTPAAKAGVQ
+159 NTPAAKAGIQ

-175 KLEGKRNPTWDDIII
+175 KLGSKRNPTWDDVIL
-190 KEVESASRAMHLTVQ
+190 KEIESASRPMPLTIQ
-205 RGGKDLDLTVTPTL
+205 RNDRSGKEFDTTVTPVL
-219 DDRTGV
+219 DERSGV
-225 GSAGWYEKGEVQ
+225 GTAGWSEKGEVQ
-237 LGPVTAGMPAQ
+237 LGPVSAGMPAQ
-248 KAGLQQGDL
+248 KVGLQQGDL
-257 ILSAGG
+257 ILSAAG
-263 HPIHAVAR
+263 HPIHATVR
-271 FHELIRGSSGKPV
+271 FHEVIRGSGGKPV
-284 VIDFQRAGQS
+284 SIEFQRKGKPMQ
-294 KEVSVQPVWS
+294 VTVQPVWS
-304 SLDGQARWMIGV
+304 GADGPARWVIGAYV
-316 LPEPKLNILTTH
+316 EPKLNIVTSR
-328 LSLPDALRE
+328 LSLPDALGE

-345 AGLIYRFL
+345 AGLIFRFL

-378 AAKQGPSAFIMLMSM
+378 AARQGPSAFIMLMSM

-402 LMPLPILDGGGIVML
+402 LMPLPILDGGSVVML

>member
-1 MDRVTSGRFRAH
+1 
-13 SGKGLNKMAFVQSVF
+13 MAFFQSAF
-28 WFMILIGI
+28 WFLILIGV

-46 WAARF
+46 WAAGF

-113 QRLIIVLAGPV
+113 QRLIVVLAGPL
-124 MNMVLAVGLL
+124 MNVVLAVGLL
-134 TGLYMVKYQK
+134 TGLYMIKYQK
-144 VLDADNGAVIGSVGP
+144 VVEADSGAVIGSVAP
-159 NTPAAKAGVQ
+159 STPAAKAGIQ

-175 KLEGKRNPTWDDIII
+175 KLGSQRNPTWDDVIL
-190 KEVESASRAMHLTVQ
+190 KEVESAARPMQLTIA
-205 RGGKDLDLTVTPTL
+205 RNGKEFDTTVTPVL
-219 DDRTGV
+219 DERSGA
-225 GSAGWYEKGEVQ
+225 GSAGWFERGEVQ
-237 LGPVTAGMPAQ
+237 LGPIQAGMPAQ
-248 KAGLQQGDL
+248 KVGLQPGDL
-257 ILSAGG
+257 ILSAAG
-263 HPIHAVAR
+263 HPIHATVR
-271 FHELIRGSSGKPV
+271 FHEVIRASGGKPV
-284 VIDFQRAGQS
+284 LIDFQRNGKPMQ
-294 KEVSVQPVWS
+294 VTVQAVWS
-304 SLDGQARWMIGV
+304 AADGPARWMIGAIV
-316 LPEPKLNILTTH
+316 EPKLNIVTSR
-328 LSLPDALRE
+328 LSLPGALRQ

-345 AGLIYRFL
+345 AGLIFQVL
-353 EGIVERRISA
+353 EGVVERRISA
-363 KSLTGPVGIAQMSGQ
+363 KLLTGPVGIGQMAGQ

-402 LMPLPILDGGGIVML
+402 LMPLPILDGGSVVML

-425 DMSMS
+425 DLSMS

>member
-1 MDRVTSGRFRAH
+1 
-13 SGKGLNKMAFVQSVF
+13 MAFFESAF
-28 WFMILIGI
+28 WFMILIGV

-51 FDVRVETFSFGFG
+51 FDVRVDTFSFGFG

-98 ETANDPRGFL
+98 ENANDPRGFQ

-113 QRLIIVLAGPV
+113 QRLIIVGAGPL
-124 MNMVLAVGLL
+124 MNVVLAVALL

-144 VLDADNGAVIGSVGP
+144 IVDADNGAVVGSVAA
-159 NTPAAKAGVQ
+159 NTPAAKAGIQ

-175 KLEGKRNPTWDDIII
+175 RLGNKRNPTWDDIIL
-190 KEVESASRAMHLTVQ
+190 KEIESSGRGMRLTIE
-205 RGGKDLDLTVTPTL
+205 RNGRNLETTVTPVL

-225 GSAGWYEKGEVQ
+225 GTAGWSEKGEVQ
-237 LGPVTAGMPAQ
+237 LGPLTQGMPAQ

-263 HPIHAVAR
+263 HPIHATVR
-271 FHELIRGSSGKPV
+271 FHEVIRGSGGKPV
-284 VIDFQRAGQS
+284 TIELQRQGRPMQ
-294 KEVSVQPVWS
+294 VTVQPVWS
-304 SLDGQARWMIGV
+304 GADGPARWVIGAYV
-316 LPEPKLNILTTH
+316 EPKLNIVTSR
-328 LSLPDALRE
+328 LSLPDALRQ

-345 AGLIYRFL
+345 AGLIFQFL
-353 EGIVERRISA
+353 EGIIERRISA
-363 KSLTGPVGIAQMSGQ
+363 KSLTGPVGIAQLSGQ
-378 AAKQGPSAFIMLMSM
+378 AARQGPSAFIMLMSM

-417 IIEMVMRR
+417 VIEMVMRR
-425 DMSMS
+425 DMSLS

-451 YNDITKIL
+451 YNDISKIL

>member
-1 MDRVTSGRFRAH
+1 
-13 SGKGLNKMAFVQSVF
+13 MAFLQSVF

-51 FDVRVETFSFGFG
+51 FDVRVDTFSFGFG

-98 ETANDPRGFL
+98 ESANDPRGFL

-113 QRLIIVLAGPV
+113 QRLIIVLAGPL
-124 MNMVLAVGLL
+124 MNVVLAVGLL

-144 VLDADNGAVIGSVGP
+144 VVDADAGAVIGAVTP
-159 NTPAAKAGVQ
+159 NTPAAKAGIQ

-175 KLEGKRNPTWDDIII
+175 KLGSQRNPTWDDIII
-190 KEVESASRAMHLTVQ
+190 KEVESASRPMQLTIL
-205 RGGKDLDLTVTPTL
+205 RGGLQGKEFDTTVTPVL
-219 DDRTGV
+219 DDRSGV
-225 GSAGWYEKGEVQ
+225 GSAGWSEKGEVQ
-237 LGPVTAGMPAQ
+237 LGPVTSGMPAQ
-248 KAGLQQGDL
+248 KVGLQQGDL
-257 ILSAGG
+257 ILSAAG
-263 HPIHAVAR
+263 HLIHATVR
-271 FHELIRGSSGKPV
+271 FHEVIRGSGGKPV
-284 VIDFQRAGQS
+284 EIDFQRNGKPMQ
-294 KEVSVQPVWS
+294 VTVQPVWS
-304 SLDGQARWMIGV
+304 SADGQPRWVIGAFV
-316 LPEPKLNILTTH
+316 EPKLNIVTSR
-328 LSLPDALRE
+328 LSLPDALNV

-345 AGLIYRFL
+345 AGLIFRFL

-378 AAKQGPSAFIMLMSM
+378 AARQGPSAFIMLMSM

-402 LMPLPILDGGGIVML
+402 LMPLPILDGGSVVML
-417 IIEMVMRR
+417 VIEMVMRR